1 MVVSA
6 IHRHETVMGAHVSPH
21 SEAPS
26 HLPPLPHPSGLSQST
41 SFECPASF
49 IKLVLVIYFTYGT
62 RSFNWENT
70 RGYETGGEDNAQWIL
85 HLLDISTK
93 F

>member
-1 MVVSA
+1 MILPYIDMNQPWVYVCPT
-6 IHRHETVMGAHVSPH
+6 ILIP
-21 SEAPS
+21 
-26 HLPPLPHPSGLSQST
+26 LPPPSPPHPSGLSQIT